1 MRRTLIALVAG
12 AMILGGAA
20 IAMAQTDDTTNDTAT
35 YPIQA
40 MERDQDRDQDRTE
53 YLADMVDQGVI
64 TQEQADTLAAEMQ
77 QRFELRRAE
86 RDQRRTLAQEHK
98 EGIESAFSDDVLT
111 VAELEEL
118 GAQRILDE
126 DGPFAEALADGE
138 LTRAEF
144 DAIHETLPCAGLGGQ
159 RRGGPGGGP
168 GAGFGGGN
176 A

>member
-1 MRRTLIALVAG
+1 MRKTLIALTAG

-20 IAMAQTDDTTNDTAT
+20 IAMAQTDDATT

-53 YLADMVDQGVI
+53 YLADMVGQGVI

-86 RDQRRTLAQEHK
+86 REQRRAEAREHK
-98 EGIESAFSDDVLT
+98 EGLEAAFSDDVLT

-118 GAQRILDE
+118 GAVRILDE
-126 DGPFAEALADGE
+126 DGPFAEALEDGE

-144 DAIHETLPCAGLGGQ
+144 DAIHETLPCGGPGGQ

-168 GAGFGGGN
+168 GSGFGGGN